1 MGVCCGKSKPSAPDK
16 YKEGSSSPQNAGQ
29 QQNNLNSGAKS
40 DMPSEGI
47 RNKID
52 EPRPVFGS
60 QIQDVPNEFPRNDEV
75 IPRYDPSRGYGAPG
89 PMNHMG
95 MAPVPNKFHYR
106 GIIPL
111 SAPNDLDLIGDA
123 NISFHNS
130 EANHSFSNAGS
141 MIEQPHFPMSPNDS
155 LAEIGAVI
163 GGKSVPTKTT
173 SQMLD
178 TQFRLTELERK
189 INREER
195 LYRYR
200 AKPLYA
206 LADIP
211 SAFDRYNEMVGMPNL
226 RVEEIMQGSLLD
238 ANYLAEE
245 RTKQKNALIVSANSQ
260 LKYIELPVWVPFQ
273 HTNSTYIM
281 SLSPDFTDPYFE
293 FSEKVLKDEH
303 LVSKRIRQYDN
314 PDIFHDDT
322 MAEGIV
328 FSERNL
334 TPISAA
340 LSCLIHFDAR
350 LKTRLVKHLIYPQHV
365 DSANSRKAVRST
377 VPTACTWSKCM
388 RTERPE
394 PSLSMTV
401 SSRVMES

>member
-1 MGVCCGKSKPSAPDK
+1 MGVCCGKPQPSALDK
-16 YKEGSSSPQNAGQ
+16 YKDRPTSPQKEGQ
-29 QQNNLNSGAKS
+29 QKNDLNSAAKN

-47 RNKID
+47 QNPMN

-60 QIQDVPNEFPRNDEV
+60 HIQDVPNEFPRNDQV
-75 IPRYDPSRGYGAPG
+75 IPRYDPSKGYGAPG

-95 MAPVPNKFHYR
+95 MAPIPNKFHYR

-141 MIEQPHFPMSPNDS
+141 MIEQPQFPMSPNDS

-178 TQFRLTELERK
+178 TQLRLTELERK

-211 SAFDRYNEMVGMPNL
+211 SAFDRYNEMVAMPNL
-226 RVEEIMQGSLLD
+226 RVEETMQGSLLD

-260 LKYIELPVWVPFQ
+260 LKYIELPVWVPSQ
-273 HTNSTYIM
+273 HTDSTKIM
-281 SLSPDFTDPYFE
+281 GLSPDFTDPYFE

-303 LVSKRIRQYDN
+303 LVSKRIRQYEN

-365 DSANSRKAVRST
+365 DSTNHRKAVRSA
-377 VPTACTWSKCM
+377 VPTACTWSKCT
-388 RTERPE
+388 RTERLE
-394 PSLSMTV
+394 PSPSTTA
-401 SSRVMES
+401 SSRVMGS